1 MLLALFLLIS
11 SKARE
16 VRKRLDKEAL
26 IEREKH
32 MKSRSPETS
41 TVRPLEGRKTEK
53 SRSRGSNTS
62 SRGRSDGEKTAGK
75 PDQSIEADDT
85 DPLAN
90 FADFEQTTP
99 VYHAPTPL
107 VEDNPFESRGEIDD
121 LVDSLDALQPS
132 DLSDVIQKLIARNP
146 SVRATISACT
156 SI

>member
-1 MLLALFLLIS
+1 M
-11 SKARE
+11 RE
-16 VRKRLDKEAL
+16 RLDKEAL

-32 MKSRSPETS
+32 LKSRSPETS
-41 TVRPLEGRKTEK
+41 TVRPLDGRKTEK

-62 SRGRSDGEKTAGK
+62 SRGRSEGGKTAEK
-75 PDQSIEADDT
+75 SDQSLEADDA

-107 VEDNPFESRGEIDD
+107 VEVNPFESRGEIDD
-121 LVDSLDALQPS
+121 LVDSLDALRSS
-132 DLSDVIQKLIARNP
+132 DLTDLINKLIARNP